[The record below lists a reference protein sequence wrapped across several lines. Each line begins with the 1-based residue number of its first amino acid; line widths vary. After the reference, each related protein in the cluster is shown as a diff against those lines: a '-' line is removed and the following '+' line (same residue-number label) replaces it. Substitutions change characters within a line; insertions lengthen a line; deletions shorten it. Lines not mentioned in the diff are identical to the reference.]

1 MVFFYRQID
10 SLPKEEAKI
19 PDDLRV
25 RVRRPASYVEG
36 MSEMN
41 LGRWMKELYSRQTFR
56 SKGLLRTFKEF
67 DLMRGDKIL
76 CKALLISKI
85 PEYEFLPSDGV
96 HLCYCETASD
106 ERGKGYY
113 PMLLRHIRARYPR
126 KDLHV
131 IVYEDN
137 TASIKGIEKAGFIR
151 YAEGRKTSDGRFVIT
166 TRYFPE

>member
-1 MVFFYRQID
+1 
-10 SLPKEEAKI
+10 
-19 PDDLRV
+19 
-25 RVRRPASYVEG
+25 
-36 MSEMN
+36 MN
-41 LGRWMKELYSRQTFR
+41 NNELYQSELFSNRL
-56 SKGLLRTFKEF
+56 SKKYRLLRKWARKERVTCF
-67 DLMRGDKIL
+67 RLYDRD
-76 CKALLISKI
+76 I
-85 PEYEFLPSDGV
+85 PEIPLACDLYEFLPSDGV

-126 KDLHV
+126 KDLQM